1 MKYFQSLPL
10 MLRTNDKGQRQTLIN
25 LTARASMIQS
35 LLKNPLLF
43 YTYDIQDGET
53 PEIIAHRYYDNSY
66 RYWLILFA
74 NEMLDPQ
81 WDWPLTSKDFEK
93 YIDENFVD
101 PYTTVKYWEKIITQ
115 YDSQS
120 RTTTV
125 RKIKIGLEEY
135 NNLIESSQTVT
146 FPTSTVTISTTKHA
160 ESVYQYEYNLN
171 ESKRNIKVIKEE
183 YAPIV
188 EEQLQTVMGTLVGR

>member
-115 YDSQS
+115 YD
-120 RTTTV
+120 V
-125 RKIKIGLEEY
+125 E
-135 NNLIESSQTVT
+135 SQTTEENVINVDEDVYNTIVT
-146 FPTSTVTISTTKHA
+146 GTQTYNLPTGQVSITTDKR
-160 ESVYQYEYNLN
+160 EVSVYQYELDTN
-171 ESKRNIKVIKEE
+171 EKKRNIKILNSAYVDEIETE
-183 YAPIV
+183 
-188 EEQLQTVMGTLVGR
+188 LVNLMSV